1 MIKQLSSQAAQ
12 VHEPLAGTMGV
23 NATSAVDKAHVPS
36 APQNL
41 TAAIPEHAHRTG
53 AFSDTHGEFRDFVLA
68 RVRGMPLVLSEVG
81 MAANGDT
88 LWHIKVAVQV
98 VPHPGLPAAQQALI
112 TADSSPTQRV

>member
-1 MIKQLSSQAAQ
+1 
-12 VHEPLAGTMGV
+12 
-23 NATSAVDKAHVPS
+23 
-36 APQNL
+36 
-41 TAAIPEHAHRTG
+41 
-53 AFSDTHGEFRDFVLA
+53 
-68 RVRGMPLVLSEVG
+68 